1 LFDFT
6 LYALLVSAS
15 IPGILIMVPNQARSL
30 AEVIAQQNPE
40 SRATSANHLVVA
52 NLIQSILFVIVM
64 AAVGTALAHR
74 VGLEAPFFTSFA
86 SNSPLWPALRPQL
99 IPAILGGTLGA
110 LVHIL
115 LYYGVFRP
123 RLDEH
128 TRSISERLLLQM
140 GIAARVLFGGIFE
153 EILFRW
159 GIMSLLAWLGL
170 MLIGAATPLVIWS
183 AILLSGL
190 LFGLSHIPGA
200 LAIGA
205 KKTPVLW
212 TSALVMNLWGSIV
225 FGWLFW
231 QYGLFSAMIGHAL
244 FHLIWLPFQLHYSKK
259 PAISDGKT
267 HAEKIHYR

>member
-6 LYALLVSAS
+6 LYALLVFAS
-15 IPGILIMVPNQARSL
+15 IPGILITVPNQARRL
-30 AEVIAQQNPE
+30 AEVIAQRNSEPR
-40 SRATSANHLVVA
+40 STSTNHFVIA
-52 NLIQSILFVIVM
+52 NLTQSVLFVLVT

-74 VGLEAPFFTSFA
+74 AGLEAPVFVSLT
-86 SNSPLWPALRPQL
+86 SNSPLWPALHPQL
-99 IPAILGGTLGA
+99 VPAMLGGTLGA

-115 LYYGVFRP
+115 LYYAVFRP
-123 RLDEH
+123 RLDEQ

-140 GIAARVLFGGIFE
+140 GIVARVLFGGIFE

-159 GIMSLLAWLGL
+159 GIMSLLAWLGFK
-170 MLIGAATPLVIWS
+170 LIGVVTPLIIWS

-231 QYGLFSAMIGHAL
+231 QYGLFSAMMGHAL
-244 FHLIWLPFQLHYSKK
+244 FHLIWLPFQRYYSKK
-259 PAISDGKT
+259 TSGF
-267 HAEKIHYR
+267 